1 MKPVNNWEQVKAA
14 SDRQQLPKGGYVCRI
29 MNSEIKTYNGTKGTF
44 ERLEISIDVAEGEFK
59 DFYAADYRGQNQE
72 NKKWRGV
79 LRLYVPK
86 DDGSD
91 MDEWNK
97 SKLKAAT
104 NAVED
109 SNQGYHWD
117 WNEAGLKGKLVG
129 CLILNEEWE
138 YNGRTGWNTKPFK
151 FVPVSDIKNGKFEIP
166 KDKPLNKKTS
176 DSDDSETVSTNAG
189 IDSYLE
195 DLPF

>member
-1 MKPVNNWEQVKAA
+1 MKPVNNWDQVKAA

-29 MNSEIKTYNGTKGTF
+29 MNSEIKTYDGTKGTF

-72 NKKWRGV
+72 DKKWRGV

-91 MDEWNK
+91 MDEWTK

-129 CLILNEEWE
+129 CLIRNEEWE

-189 IDSYLE
+189 IDSYME

>member
-129 CLILNEEWE
+129 CLIRNEEWE

>member
-1 MKPVNNWEQVKAA
+1 MKPVNNWDQVKAA

-29 MNSEIKTYNGTKGTF
+29 MNGEIKTYNGTKGTF

-59 DFYAADYRGQNQE
+59 DFYATDYRGQNQE
-72 NKKWRGV
+72 DKKWRGV

-91 MDEWNK
+91 MDEWTK

-129 CLILNEEWE
+129 CLIRNEEWE

-151 FVPVSDIKNGKFEIP
+151 LVPVSDIKNGKFEIP
-166 KDKPLNKKTS
+166 KDKPLNKKHLILMILKS
-176 DSDDSETVSTNAG
+176 
-189 IDSYLE
+189 
-195 DLPF
+195 

>member
-1 MKPVNNWEQVKAA
+1 MKPVNNWNQVKAA

-72 NKKWRGV
+72 DKKWRGV

-91 MDEWNK
+91 MDEWTK

-129 CLILNEEWE
+129 CLIRNEEWE

>member
-1 MKPVNNWEQVKAA
+1 MKPVNNWDQVKAA

-72 NKKWRGV
+72 DKKWRGG

-91 MDEWNK
+91 MDEWTK

-129 CLILNEEWE
+129 CLIRNEEWE

>member
-1 MKPVNNWEQVKAA
+1 MKPVNNWDQVKAA

-29 MNSEIKTYNGTKGTF
+29 MNSEIKTYDGTKGTF

-59 DFYAADYRGQNQE
+59 DFYATDYRGQNQE
-72 NKKWRGV
+72 DKKWRGV

-91 MDEWNK
+91 MDEWTK

-129 CLILNEEWE
+129 CLIRNEEWE

-176 DSDDSETVSTNAG
+176 DFETVSTNAG